1 MAHSVEAMEGRF
13 EQILWWRKYVEEAAM
28 DKALVKVDEIMMDKT
43 VAHSEEA
50 P

>member
-1 MAHSVEAMEGRF
+1 MAHSEEAMEVGG
-13 EQILWWRKYVEEAAM
+13 LSNGYGGVKEESAM